1 MFVFP
6 PAALHRN
13 SRRDS
18 NHQQPHAC
26 SYSLQLHYT
35 GTQGVIKIIS
45 NHTRV
50 RIPSSCITQELKA
63 WFKSSAT
70 TRVFVFPPAA
80 LHRNSRRDSNH
91 QQPHACSYS
100 LQLHY
105 TGTQGVIQIISNHT
119 RVRIPSSCITQELKA
134 WFKSSATT
142 RVFVFPPA
150 ALHRNSRRDSNHQ
163 QPHAC
168 SYSLQLHYTGTQG
181 VIQIISNHTRVR
193 IPSCCITQE
202 LKTWFKS
209 PATTSMFVFQPAAS
223 HSNSRRDLNFVPVAL
238 V

>member
-1 MFVFP
+1 MLCHRYDFMSQTCRN
-6 PAALHRN
+6 AAFMIYSCH
-13 SRRDS
+13 D
-18 NHQQPHAC
+18 QQPQAC

-35 GTQGVIKIIS
+35 GTQGVIQIIS
-45 NHTRV
+45 NHTHV

-80 LHRNSRRDSNH
+80 LHRNSRRDSNN

-105 TGTQGVIQIISNHT
+105 TGTQGVIKIISNHT
-119 RVRIPSSCITQELKA
+119 HVRIPSSCITQELNA

-142 RVFVFPPA
+142 RVFVFPSA
-150 ALHRNSRRDSNHQ
+150 ALHRNSRRD
-163 QPHAC
+163 
-168 SYSLQLHYTGTQG
+168 
-181 VIQIISNHTRVR
+181 QIISNHTRVR

-202 LKTWFKS
+202 LKTWLKS
-209 PATTSMFVFQPAAS
+209 SATTSVFVFPPAAL
-223 HSNSRRDLNFVPVAL
+223 HRNSRRD
-238 V
+238 